1 MKRTNPFQAFL
12 FLIAGGIFLV
22 AMILTYQD
30 TSDFLQSS
38 SVANGKVTELNH
50 GSSHP
55 EIEFTTQSGE
65 KISYPQG
72 GFIFGMSVGDEVSV
86 RYLADAPRRTA
97 RLDQF
102 GSMWFWTL
110 ATAMFAIVFLAIGIV
125 SLRQAL
131 MGRQKEEQ

>member
-1 MKRTNPFQAFL
+1 MKKANPFQAFFFL
-12 FLIAGGIFLV
+12 ITGGVFLIA
-22 AMILTYQD
+22 AILTYQD
-30 TSDFLQSS
+30 TSDFLRLS
-38 SVANGKVTELNH
+38 SVANGTVTELNH
-50 GSSHP
+50 GGSHP

-72 GFIFGMSVGDEVSV
+72 GFIFGMAVGDEVSV

-110 ATAMFAIVFLAIGIV
+110 ATAMFAVVFLVIGIV

-131 MGRQKEEQ
+131 MGRHKEKQ